1 VIREIARV
9 GETFWTNQCANGF
22 LNRLLGNG
30 DPVNFSPNEFAP
42 YHPWV
47 HALTVGSSLLILGL
61 ALFKRGPVEKGR
73 STIDL
78 AIIIAAAT
86 LASPIAWEH
95 HYGAFLPLFA
105 LALPACL
112 EPRLSAWKPGLILG
126 ASFLAMGVALLAPD
140 SFFTSP
146 WRGVAA
152 SHLYFGALM
161 FFGLLLHLRRSPAGA
176 DASTPPQPVQS

>member
-1 VIREIARV
+1 
-9 GETFWTNQCANGF
+9 
-22 LNRLLGNG
+22 
-30 DPVNFSPNEFAP
+30 
-42 YHPWV
+42 
-47 HALTVGSSLLILGL
+47 
-61 ALFKRGPVEKGR
+61 VEKGR

-86 LASPIAWEH
+86 LASPVAWEH

-112 EPRLSAWKPGLILG
+112 EPRLPGWKPGLILG

-161 FFGLLLHLRRSPAGA
+161 FFGLLLHLRRSPVGT
-176 DASTPPQPVQS
+176 DASTPPQSVPS